1 MSNRVGLNLALLLL
15 LYPPLDECWDET
27 TPVGDDRVE
36 RWDVE
41 IEVPNDASSTKS
53 NVNRGEGVT

>member
-15 LYPPLDECWDET
+15 LYPLDECWDE

>member
-27 TPVGDDRVE
+27 PVGDRVE
-36 RWDVE
+36 RCDVE